1 MKKIIND
8 YLKLNKLYL
17 KILNC
22 IFQFPKKYIISTI
35 GYIIV
40 VFLFNLPFEKYQF
53 VYCSGLKPSL
63 GDYFFTNIY
72 NGTNLGEVFGFF
84 LLLSFASFGVSV
96 CFNKIIFK
104 KPILPENFIID
115 KIYNQLQNLENKILE
130 NDSILRQLFEKK
142 NLKTTQDLEILK
154 TQLDN
159 TITNL
164 GIRQNVVNKNIMAE
178 KKNILSLGEKVDVLV
193 DKQQK
198 LTDGIIEFNT
208 SQKLVY
214 KELLKMNT
222 GLGDFNTSISN
233 DLVKV
238 SDGQDQLKTVFNE
251 VCLEITQSNKEIQKQ
266 QLEILKHSFVY
277 RTSDI
282 KNKELPKIFAY
293 ERSEFTHRSI
303 DYLRSI
309 KKSFIENPWDL

>member
-1 MKKIIND
+1 
-8 YLKLNKLYL
+8 
-17 KILNC
+17 
-22 IFQFPKKYIISTI
+22 
-35 GYIIV
+35 V

-53 VYCSGLKPSL
+53 VYCSGLKPSF

-72 NGTNLGEVFGFF
+72 NGTNLGEGFGFL

-96 CFNKIIFK
+96 CLNKIIFK

-130 NDSILRQLFEKK
+130 NDSNLRQLLERNK
-142 NLKTTQDLEILK
+142 LKTTQDLEILK

-214 KELLKMNT
+214 KELLNMNT
-222 GLGDFNTSISN
+222 GLDDFNTSISN

-238 SDGQDQLKTVFNE
+238 SDGQDHLKTVFNE
-251 VCLEITQSNKEIQKQ
+251 VCSELTQSNEQIQKQ
-266 QLEILKHSFVY
+266 QLEILKHSFIC
-277 RTSDI
+277 RTCDS

-293 ERSEFTHRSI
+293 ERSEFPHRSI

-309 KKSFIENPWDL
+309 KKSFIENSWDL